1 MYIALYVIIFP
12 TFLIRKKENLCV
24 FFNDKESESCFF
36 IILGNVHKWCP
47 ILLGGVRVQKNPQ
60 KSDISVT

>member
-24 FFNDKESESCFF
+24 FFNDKESESCFLSSLMSDF
-36 IILGNVHKWCP
+36 IG
-47 ILLGGVRVQKNPQ
+47 GGVRVQKNPK